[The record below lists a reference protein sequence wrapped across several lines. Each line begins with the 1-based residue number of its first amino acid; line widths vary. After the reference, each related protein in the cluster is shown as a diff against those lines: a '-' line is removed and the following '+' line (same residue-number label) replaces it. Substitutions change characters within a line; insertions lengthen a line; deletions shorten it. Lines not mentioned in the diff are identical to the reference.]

1 MADIEF
7 SVDNGVGRI
16 VLNRPERKNAFTFQ
30 MLEEWAG
37 FLHKAQY
44 DDSIRVVTVSG
55 AGGAFCS
62 GVDLDSFAVERATPY
77 SDKAMLTDR
86 VHIVARAVEAFDKPY
101 IAGVSGV
108 AVGAGM
114 DMALMADI
122 RLASASARMSE
133 GYIKVG
139 LLPGDGGCHFLP
151 RLVGKA
157 RALELL
163 WTGDF
168 VDANSALDLGIVN
181 HVYPDEGFSDALDAY
196 ARRLAAA
203 PPLSIRMIKR
213 AVVHG
218 ENLSMS
224 ASLDLISSHQAIIQ
238 STEDSKEA
246 MRAFKEKRV
255 GVFQGR

>member
-7 SVDNGVGRI
+7 SIDSGVGRI
-16 VLNRPERKNAFTFQ
+16 LLNRPDRKNAFTFE
-30 MLEEWAG
+30 MLEKWSA
-37 FLHKAQY
+37 FLVDAQS
-44 DDSIRVVTVSG
+44 DNDIRVVTVSG
-55 AGGAFCS
+55 AGGAFCA
-62 GVDLDSFAVERATPY
+62 GVDLNSFAVERSGPY

-86 VHIVARAVEAFDKPY
+86 IHTVARAVERFDKPY

-122 RLASASARMSE
+122 RVASASARMSE

-151 RLVGKA
+151 RIVGKA

-168 VDANSALDLGIVN
+168 VDSDEALRLGLVN
-181 HVYPDEGFSDALDAY
+181 HVYADEVFDAELDRF
-196 ARRLAAA
+196 ARRLAGQ
-203 PPLSIRMIKR
+203 PPLAMRMIKR
-213 AVVHG
+213 ATVHG
-218 ENLSMS
+218 ETSSLS

-238 STEDSKEA
+238 STEDSVEA
-246 MRAFKEKRV
+246 MAAFKEKRA
-255 GVFQGR
+255 GVFVGR